1 MKTRTRR
8 SPRIE
13 FRPMFRATELKG
25 VGRKSSHLQVMVAFQ
40 QTAECTVDRFVEAPN
55 GWLLLASVPGRPN
68 TGGIYLYDDRSKYIF
83 WLAIAGREEDFSAS
97 EFDDLLQPAAVQQQT
112 RFAAAGAGRSE
123 KPVFVSHRHHRGGRN
138 RNRTHNQHLQ
148 NPQGIVPPVI
158 LPPAITV

>member
-8 SPRIE
+8 SPCIE

-25 VGRKSSHLQVMVAFQ
+25 AGRKSGHLQVMVAFQ
-40 QTAECTVDRFVEAPN
+40 QAAECTVERFVEAPN

-83 WLAIAGREEDFSAS
+83 WLEIAGRDEDFSAS
-97 EFDDLLQPAAVQQQT
+97 EFDDLLKPAVAQPQARSAP
-112 RFAAAGAGRSE
+112 AGGSE
-123 KPVFVSHRHHRGGRN
+123 KPVFVSHRRHRGGRD
-138 RNRTHNQHLQ
+138 RNRTHNQHFQ
-148 NPQGIVPPVI
+148 GPQGVVRPGF

>member
-8 SPRIE
+8 SPCIE

-25 VGRKSSHLQVMVAFQ
+25 AGRKSSHLQVMVAFQ

-97 EFDDLLQPAAVQQQT
+97 EFDNLLHATPEQPQAQ
-112 RFAAAGAGRSE
+112 FAPARGSE
-123 KPVFVSHRHHRGGRN
+123 KPVFVSHRRHRGGRN
-138 RNRTHNQHLQ
+138 RNRTHNRHLQ
-148 NPQGIVPPVI
+148 NPQGIVRPVI
-158 LPPAITV
+158 LPPAIMV